1 MARVIEELDRLA
13 LSQAEIKAIVSNSM
27 QFLASLEFTL
37 REALPQEKLAALRQ
51 CIYRI
56 HINKPANQIKLSA
69 RIIPSSSLQTGV
81 LVSIGLRE
89 LVVDEPTRLISV
101 DKHAIV

>member
-37 REALPQEKLAALRQ
+37 REGLPQEKLVAIRQ
-51 CIYRI
+51 CIEPV
-56 HINKPANQIKLSA
+56 HINKPDSQIKLTLKVV
-69 RIIPSSSLQTGV
+69 PSTSIQTV
-81 LVSIGLRE
+81 AHCDLATLP
-89 LVVDEPTRLISV
+89 PTTRWRLLTMV
-101 DKHAIV
+101 PLAFRT